1 MHTLSAPSRPARLAS
16 RSAAWLV
23 ILAALC
29 LAGCGTVMRVDSEVK
44 SHAKWPSPALPAGQV
59 SYEFERMPSQTTGQ
73 ADTDQS
79 TLEALTRDALAGLG
93 WQATTAGPAAWRVAV
108 SAQTVTLPRAPWD
121 DPRDGWLLRPRLSM
135 AMGTG
140 RGGPHVGGLMSVDMP
155 YYQRSVTL
163 VVRDGQTGRVAFET
177 RAAHDGRW
185 HDSPAVW
192 RAMIDAALSG
202 FPAPPAGARTVNI
215 DIPR

>member
-1 MHTLSAPSRPARLAS
+1 MHTHSGLSRATRFVGWLTLLTWLA
-16 RSAAWLV
+16 LT
-23 ILAALC
+23 
-29 LAGCGTVMRVDSEVK
+29 GCATVMRVDSEVQ
-44 SHAKWPSPALPAGQV
+44 SHEKWPSTASYTGHV
-59 SYEFERMPSQTTGQ
+59 SYEFERMPSQNTGQ
-73 ADTDQS
+73 AANGQQV
-79 TLEALTRDALAGLG
+79 LEALTREALAGLG
-93 WQATTAGPAAWRVAV
+93 WHAVDTGQAPWRVAV

-121 DPRDGWLLRPRLSM
+121 DPHEGWPLPHHRLGVAPGAARGRPFM
-135 AMGTG
+135 
-140 RGGPHVGGLMSVDMP
+140 GGLPRVDMP
-155 YYQRSVTL
+155 YYQRSITL

-202 FPAPPAGARTVNI
+202 FPTPPEGVRTVNI